1 MKIYFDMDG
10 VLANFN
16 KGVKDLLGM
25 TPRDQGAGFDFKWY
39 NKLYAKMR
47 EVDHYYDKLEPIQEV
62 VELLLELYDKYGDDV
77 QILTAIPKPNR
88 GIVTAADD
96 KVNWTGRLISPDI
109 KVNIVYRADKV
120 KFCQGKDCI
129 LIDDFDK
136 NVNEWEEIGGTGL
149 LYSKD
154 VNLLRAQL
162 RQLNIL

>member
-10 VLANFN
+10 VIANFN

-25 TPRDQGAGFDFKWY
+25 TPRDQGAGFDFRWY
-39 NKLYAKMR
+39 NQLYAKMR